1 MIVKSLRTLIL
12 CWKDMLV
19 LLQWLHISL
28 AHWVTKLSTS
38 PISLWVADLAIIV
51 IVINNIV
58 IIINIII
65 LLLVPLYLA
74 ACEAWMLRWLKSI
87 HESGMLTWLSTRST
101 PAWMLMPPL
110 VLRSCSDQNILFF

>member
-1 MIVKSLRTLIL
+1 
-12 CWKDMLV
+12 MLV

-38 PISLWVADLAIIV
+38 PISLWVADLAII
-51 IVINNIV
+51 IIIINNIV
-58 IIINIII
+58 IIIVFNNIVIII
-65 LLLVPLYLA
+65 LLLYLA

-110 VLRSCSDQNILFF
+110 VLRS

>member
-1 MIVKSLRTLIL
+1 MIL

-38 PISLWVADLAIIV
+38 PISLWVADLAIIM
-51 IVINNIV
+51 INNIV
-58 IIINIII
+58 III
-65 LLLVPLYLA
+65 LLLYLA

-110 VLRSCSDQNILFF
+110 VLRS

>member
-1 MIVKSLRTLIL
+1 
-12 CWKDMLV
+12 MLV

-38 PISLWVADLAIIV
+38 PISLWVADLVII
-51 IVINNIV
+51 IISLSLFNITLDINN
-58 IIINIII
+58 IIINII
-65 LLLVPLYLA
+65 LLYLA

-110 VLRSCSDQNILFF
+110 VLRS

>member
-1 MIVKSLRTLIL
+1 
-12 CWKDMLV
+12 MLV

-38 PISLWVADLAIIV
+38 PISLWVADLAIII
-51 IVINNIV
+51 IVINSIV
-58 IIINIII
+58 IIIVIII
-65 LLLVPLYLA
+65 LLLYLA

-110 VLRSCSDQNILFF
+110 VLRS